1 MITQN
6 KTVCRREPSL
16 KNASH
21 CSVSN
26 VSYIDN
32 ETMKQSKKYETTSE
46 TKYETRKN
54 AIDIKALAIRFLE
67 GREQKQTE
75 TVRETNCETR
85 TKTNETPPKQ
95 KLNIEDMFYQF
106 EERVAIMMFD
116 GGLSET
122 EATNQA
128 FLEFLKNNF

>member
-6 KTVCRREPSL
+6 KTV
-16 KNASH
+16 
-21 CSVSN
+21 SN
-26 VSYIDN
+26 VSYIQS
-32 ETMKQSKKYETTSE
+32 ETMKQSKKYETTTE
-46 TKYETRKN
+46 TNCETRKN
-54 AIDIKALAIRFLE
+54 AIDIKALAIRVLKKKE
-67 GREQKQTE
+67 SNKSE
-75 TVRETNCETR
+75 TVREPTVGVSQTKLETR

>member
-1 MITQN
+1 MIHN
-6 KTVCRREPSL
+6 GKT
-16 KNASH
+16 N
-21 CSVSN
+21 VSN
-26 VSYIDN
+26 VLYIQS
-32 ETMKQSKKYETTSE
+32 ETMKQSKKYETTTE
-46 TKYETRKN
+46 TNCETRKN
-54 AIDIKALAIRFLE
+54 AIDIKALATRFLE
-67 GREQKQTE
+67 GRERKQNE
-75 TVRETNCETR
+75 TVRETKLETR

-128 FLEFLKNNF
+128 FLEFLKNNFLNTL

>member
-1 MITQN
+1 MIHN
-6 KTVCRREPSL
+6 SKT
-16 KNASH
+16 N
-21 CSVSN
+21 VSN
-26 VSYIDN
+26 VLYIQS
-32 ETMKQSKKYETTSE
+32 ETMKQSKKYETTTE
-46 TKYETRKN
+46 TNCETRKN
-54 AIDIKALAIRFLE
+54 TIDIKALATRFLE
-67 GREQKQTE
+67 GRERKQNK
-75 TVRETNCETR
+75 TVREPTVGVSQTNCETH
-85 TKTNETPPKQ
+85 TKLSETPLKQ

>member
-1 MITQN
+1 MIHN
-6 KTVCRREPSL
+6 SKT
-16 KNASH
+16 N
-21 CSVSN
+21 VSN
-26 VSYIDN
+26 VLYI
-32 ETMKQSKKYETTSE
+32 QSKKYETTTE
-46 TKYETRKN
+46 TNCETRKN
-54 AIDIKALAIRFLE
+54 TIDIKALATRFLE
-67 GREQKQTE
+67 GRERKQNK
-75 TVRETNCETR
+75 TVREANCETH
-85 TKTNETPPKQ
+85 TKLSETPLKQ